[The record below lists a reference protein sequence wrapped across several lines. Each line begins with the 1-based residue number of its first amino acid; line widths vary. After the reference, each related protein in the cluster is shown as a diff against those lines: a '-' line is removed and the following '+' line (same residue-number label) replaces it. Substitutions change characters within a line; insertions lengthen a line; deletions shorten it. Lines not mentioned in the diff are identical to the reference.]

1 MPGFHPSA
9 LPITR
14 ERDGFCQRATEAG
27 GMTVAFE
34 RVPKGDYGAAGACP
48 TAHWGY
54 VLTGRARVT
63 YDDGEEF
70 LEAGQAYYLRPSH
83 RIEVLEDSEVV
94 EFSPVAPIPVTAP

>member
-1 MPGFHPSA
+1 MPGFHRAA

-34 RVPKGDYGAAGACP
+34 RVPKGDYAAFGVCP

-54 VLTGRARVT
+54 VLTGRARVR
-63 YDDGEEF
+63 YEDGEEL
-70 LEAGQAYYLRPSH
+70 LEAGQAYYLRPGH
-83 RIEVLEDSEVV
+83 TIEVLEDSEVV
-94 EFSPVAPIPVTAP
+94 EFSPVAPAQ